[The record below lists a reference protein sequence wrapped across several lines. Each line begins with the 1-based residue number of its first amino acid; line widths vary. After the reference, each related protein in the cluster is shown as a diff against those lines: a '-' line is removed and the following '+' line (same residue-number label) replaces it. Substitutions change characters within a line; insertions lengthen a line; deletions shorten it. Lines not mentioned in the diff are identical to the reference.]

1 MSSFVHH
8 AALHHEIIFHSEI
21 KELSSRIG
29 VSHRYLNGLDVEFLR
44 ERNRI
49 LYGLAGFSRESQD
62 KVTMNYQPE
71 FVSIFCKLA
80 SALNRGSLLDVFQ
93 NLLVARFVADD
104 QQSASGFFHGFQ
116 RFVISGYA
124 RRAGPR

>member
-1 MSSFVHH
+1 M
-8 AALHHEIIFHSEI
+8 
-21 KELSSRIG
+21 
-29 VSHRYLNGLDVEFLR
+29 SHRYLNGLDVKFLR

-49 LYGLAGFSRESQD
+49 LDGLAGFPGKSQD
-62 KVTMNYQPE
+62 KVAVNYQPE
-71 FVSIFCKLA
+71 FVGVFCKLA
-80 SALNRGSLLDVFQ
+80 STLNRCPFFNVLQD
-93 NLLVARFVADD
+93 LLVAGFVADD